1 MFTPFSIDSFMIASW
16 ALRVAH
22 LLQYESI
29 AERNNVYYFHSPRP
43 RALPMGVVKR
53 PLPSERVVEGVDEED
68 IQSVVCEDEEV
79 ETFGVVVS
87 VN

>member
-29 AERNNVYYFHSPRP
+29 AERNNVYYFYSPRP

-53 PLPSERVVEGVDEED
+53 PLPSERVVERGWVRR
-68 IQSVVCEDEEV
+68 
-79 ETFGVVVS
+79 TFNQWFVRMEKS
-87 VN
+87 RLLEL